1 MTSVKEE
8 KEKTK
13 TKSKKRG
20 IEILGRGQNWIDRK
34 ARDSIAENV
43 ALSKD
48 IKAMREL
55 PCACLGKDHSR

>member
-8 KEKTK
+8 KEKRK

-20 IEILGRGQNWIDRK
+20 IEILGRGRNWIDRK

-48 IKAMREL
+48 VKAMRQL
-55 PCACLGKDHSR
+55 ALCLSGEAPF